1 MQKILVHKEL
11 GDVLV
16 TFKPNARRFIARWGM
31 GCVSLTAP
39 AIASDKDALEA
50 LDRLSPR
57 LLAVRKTGD
66 VCFHDGQTIR
76 LDGLEITIVRQQM
89 RPDGI
94 FAGQKEEGRAVVSVG
109 SAFDFDDG
117 ETSLHV
123 SNALKVIARKNAP
136 SILLPRARALAAMH
150 GCRPSGW
157 QISSGCRILGQCDAN
172 GIIKLS
178 YMNLFLP
185 QELRDY
191 VICHELAHLS
201 ELNHSARFHQVCDAY
216 LGGRENELMA
226 RLKSFRWPL
235 VRKK

>member
-1 MQKILVHKEL
+1 
-11 GDVLV
+11 
-16 TFKPNARRFIARWGM
+16 
-31 GCVSLTAP
+31 LTAP
-39 AIASDKDALEA
+39 ALASDKDALEA

-89 RPDGI
+89 RPDSI
-94 FAGQKEEGRAVVSVG
+94 FTGQKEEGRAVVSVG
-109 SAFDFDDG
+109 SAFDFEDG
-117 ETSLHV
+117 ETLLHV

-136 SILLPRARALAAMH
+136 SILLPRARELAAMH
-150 GCRPSGW
+150 GCHPSGW

-178 YMNLFLP
+178 YMNMFLP

-201 ELNHSARFHQVCDAY
+201 ELNHSARFHKVCDTY
-216 LGGRENELMA
+216 LGGREKELVA
-226 RLKSFRWPL
+226 KLKSFRWPL
-235 VRKK
+235 VRKN